1 MLFRGL
7 FVVQLQKGYNYMALT
22 NDDLKMFGQL
32 LDDKLEEK
40 LNPVTERL
48 DAMDIRL
55 DRMDERLDKMDTR
68 LDGIDERLDKVDT
81 RLDGIDGRLD
91 KVDCRLNIL
100 EFRQNHFSK
109 KLEDLQLDMKIFER
123 NVNRSLHRLTDEME
137 TVIVILKQSGMVTA

>member
-7 FVVQLQKGYNYMALT
+7 FVVQLQKGYNYMTLT

-68 LDGIDERLDKVDT
+68 LDGID
-81 RLDGIDGRLD
+81 GRLD
-91 KVDCRLNIL
+91 KVDCRLNVL

>member
-7 FVVQLQKGYNYMALT
+7 FVVQLQKGYNYMTLT

-55 DRMDERLDKMDTR
+55 DK
-68 LDGIDERLDKVDT
+68 
-81 RLDGIDGRLD
+81 
-91 KVDCRLNIL
+91 
-100 EFRQNHFSK
+100 
-109 KLEDLQLDMKIFER
+109 
-123 NVNRSLHRLTDEME
+123 
-137 TVIVILKQSGMVTA
+137 

>member
-7 FVVQLQKGYNYMALT
+7 FVVQLQKGYNYMTLT

-40 LNPVTERL
+40 LKSCYRETGCDGYQTGQDGR
-48 DAMDIRL
+48 
-55 DRMDERLDKMDTR
+55 KTGQMDTR

-91 KVDCRLNIL
+91 KVDCRLNVL